1 MNENKFGR
9 KELSEMKIEQLN
21 KQPIIETTII
31 KSVDGKYVIHKT
43 TITDIRPTQYFEK
56 LVKREA

>member
-21 KQPIIETTII
+21 KQPIIETTIT

-56 LVKREA
+56 LVKREM